1 MLKKFVT
8 SVIALFLLA
17 GCSSGS
23 SAEAAAAADPASDAA
38 KIVEDLNLS
47 DHMDQVQDRIV
58 SGLFFFDEGVVT
70 QSAVY
75 IANDKSAD
83 VVGVFETTDADSC
96 RKAIQTYLDSAK
108 TQMQNYFPD
117 EVFKLD
123 NAVVE
128 DNGSTVI
135 LIACSDL
142 EGAKKEAD
150 SILGK

>member
-8 SVIALFLLA
+8 SMLALFMLA
-17 GCSSGS
+17 GCSGASS
-23 SAEAAAAADPASDAA
+23 SASAATADPSSEAA

-83 VVGVFETTDADSC
+83 VVGVFETTDVDSC
-96 RKAIQTYLDSAK
+96 RSAIQTYLDSTK
-108 TQMQNYFPD
+108 TQMQNYYPD

-142 EGAKKEAD
+142 ESAKKEAD